1 MKEEEAPRLKM
12 ATALQCET
20 TSDEDDD
27 EDSNADGKTAVIFV
41 NVCQLLVLIYTANVT
56 MISDSRLVRKCLI
69 LIK

>member
-12 ATALQCET
+12 ATALLCET

-56 MISDSRLVRKCLI
+56 MISDSRLVRKCII

>member
-1 MKEEEAPRLKM
+1 M

-56 MISDSRLVRKCLI
+56 MISDSRLVRKCII

>member
-56 MISDSRLVRKCLI
+56 MISDSRLVRKCII

>member
-41 NVCQLLVLIYTANVT
+41 NVYRLLVLIYTANVT
-56 MISDSRLVRKCLI
+56 LISDSRLVRKCLI

>member
-12 ATALQCET
+12 VTALQCET

-41 NVCQLLVLIYTANVT
+41 NVYRLLVLIYTANVT